1 MKSAHITAVV
11 RVAATVASVATSL
24 ALLSA
29 IVAFSEPQQS
39 QLIAATASR
48 QRATPR
54 NVFLVAQSKQPQPA
68 PVAEVT
74 AR

>member
-1 MKSAHITAVV
+1 MKSAHISAVV
-11 RVAATVASVATSL
+11 RIGATVASVATTL

-29 IVAFSEPQQS
+29 VVSLSEPQQS
-39 QLIAATASR
+39 QLRAATSSR
-48 QRATPR
+48 QMATPR
-54 NVFLVAQSKQPQPA
+54 NTLLVAQSKRAQPA